1 MQRNCIGLF
10 AYVTFITHEI
20 QTRRAFVTICKYFA
34 YHRVQ
39 TNHDEARKQ
48 LRTACLVY
56 HPLRQML
63 ISISTILLFH
73 YPVTF
78 KHSSPNQGYIYICVY
93 EQVAHLFLLTIK
105 MRKDETSRLH
115 PLLPKDRISI
125 RVSRVDTKRIVTN
138 RIERTNFKRNKW
150 KYYVDPL

>member
-10 AYVTFITHEI
+10 AYVTFITHKI
-20 QTRRAFVTICKYFA
+20 QTRRAFVTICEYFA

-39 TNHDEARKQ
+39 TNHEEARKQ
-48 LRTACLVY
+48 LRAACLVY
-56 HPLRQML
+56 HSLRQML
-63 ISISTILLFH
+63 ICISTILLFH

-78 KHSSPNQGYIYICVY
+78 KHSSPDHIYMQ
-93 EQVAHLFLLTIK
+93 EPFAHLFLLTIK
-105 MRKDETSRLH
+105 MKKDETSRLH
-115 PLLPKDRISI
+115 PLFLKDRISI
-125 RVSRVDTKRIVTN
+125 RVSRIDTKRIVTN